1 MKRFVSALAVVC
13 LVLLLTACFQEEP
26 YLTEAKPLPT
36 NAPTSVQTQ
45 PTTEVTVPTATIP
58 NQQPY
63 PYPMAAVSL
72 PLSEDTEKAADGKTI
87 FTYTYQTMALT
98 VPDPSVGGSVASDY
112 LNRFLST
119 CTAAVT
125 IEKGAQ
131 SAYSGQENWIP
142 YFYRDIYTP
151 TRLDQSVLSFFV
163 SKTYYDGAPHSN
175 IVAHGVNYD
184 LLHGTPLML
193 REILVPNYDSAAL
206 CKLII
211 KYFDHSQSEYFYPDY
226 DIVIEDM
233 FSTNIPM
240 EDWYFTNEGLC
251 FFFNPGEIAPYSEEI
266 PVSTIPYAEL
276 LGLLQDSYFP
286 AETVL
291 FYGTPVLKAL
301 GDGQIPE
308 FDQIAEVIVNSEA
321 PRYCLSVDGT
331 IQNVR
336 ILVGNRSADGTFAAE
351 ATIFAAQALTDST
364 ASIIQISSDQLD
376 LLMIE
381 FDSGGE
387 HYSVPVSQLLS

>member
-1 MKRFVSALAVVC
+1 
-13 LVLLLTACFQEEP
+13 
-26 YLTEAKPLPT
+26 
-36 NAPTSVQTQ
+36 
-45 PTTEVTVPTATIP
+45 
-58 NQQPY
+58 
-63 PYPMAAVSL
+63 
-72 PLSEDTEKAADGKTI
+72 
-87 FTYTYQTMALT
+87 
-98 VPDPSVGGSVASDY
+98 
-112 LNRFLST
+112 
-119 CTAAVT
+119 
-125 IEKGAQ
+125 
-131 SAYSGQENWIP
+131 
-142 YFYRDIYTP
+142 
-151 TRLDQSVLSFFV
+151 
-163 SKTYYDGAPHSN
+163 
-175 IVAHGVNYD
+175 
-184 LLHGTPLML
+184 
-193 REILVPNYDSAAL
+193 
-206 CKLII
+206 
-211 KYFDHSQSEYFYPDY
+211 
-226 DIVIEDM
+226 
-233 FSTNIPM
+233 M

-291 FYGTPVLKAL
+291 FYGTPVLEAL

-364 ASIIQISSDQLD
+364 ASIVQISSDQLD

-387 HYSVPVSQLLS
+387 HYSVPASQLLS